1 MSRFQLS
8 LAAVMGLALPAVAW
22 QSGGRASPESAEA
35 ASGLQ
40 VTFLGNEGFLLEA
53 EGRKVLI
60 DALVSRSM
68 PRYVQQDESLRKKLE
83 GARPPFDVDLVLA
96 THVHGDHFDARAVAT
111 YLRARPE
118 AEFISTAQA
127 LSKLEDLPGF
137 EALEARAH
145 EVEPTP
151 SESVRLPELGLTVV
165 DMHHGMD
172 RRPPTQNHGFVLE
185 LGGLRILHMGDTEV
199 TAEELEKLDLGGPID
214 LAFVPGWYLDA
225 QPWKGALD
233 ETVRPKRIVVM
244 HLAPG
249 WVEGHSTYQ
258 KESRDR
264 VGRIRSA
271 YPQAIV
277 FERPLEQRRF

>member
-1 MSRFQLS
+1 MF
-8 LAAVMGLALPAVAW
+8 GLAVLAVAW
-22 QSGGRASPESAEA
+22 QSGEEASSASGEA
-35 ASGLQ
+35 TPGAGEVASGLQ

-68 PRYVQQDESLRKKLE
+68 PRYVQQDESLRNTLE
-83 GARPPFDVDLVLA
+83 GAQPPFDVGLVLA

-118 AEFISTAQA
+118 AVFISTEQA
-127 LSKLEDLPGF
+127 LSKLDDLPGF
-137 EALEARAH
+137 EALKARARA
-145 EVEPTP
+145 VKP
-151 SESVRLPELGLTVV
+151 SPSKFVRLPEFGLTVV

-199 TAEELEKLDLGGPID
+199 TAEELEELDLGGPID

-233 ETVRPKRIVVM
+233 ETIQPKKIVVM

-249 WVEGHSTYQ
+249 WVDGHSNFQ
-258 KESRDR
+258 KQSRDR
-264 VGRIRSA
+264 VGRVRSA

-277 FERPLEQRRF
+277 FERPLEQRQF